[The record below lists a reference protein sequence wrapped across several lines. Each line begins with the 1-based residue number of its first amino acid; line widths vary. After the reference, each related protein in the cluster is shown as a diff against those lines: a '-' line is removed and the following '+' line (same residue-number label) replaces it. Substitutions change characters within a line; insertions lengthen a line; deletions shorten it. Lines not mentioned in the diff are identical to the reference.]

1 MSNDD
6 IPVCVCYET
15 GDFQNFHSVNIFT
28 VQCTADLQET
38 IKMREGK
45 RREQAV
51 TQTDTYRVFDMGRWK
66 VGRTYI
72 HTTVDIISLPPGG
85 KVVFSLSE
93 GVHLEEEMGAKL
105 V

>member
-1 MSNDD
+1 
-6 IPVCVCYET
+6 
-15 GDFQNFHSVNIFT
+15 
-28 VQCTADLQET
+28 
-38 IKMREGK
+38 MREGK

-66 VGRTYI
+66 VGQTYI

-85 KVVFSLSE
+85 EVVFCLSE